1 MSARHQGYK
10 DEQGGWGPASQSL
23 SVMEQTGISGVG
35 CESDGKEMVWDDLL
49 ACDWLQHPHPF
60 HLTTPSKVVY
70 VQVGNRELTNKV
82 RKEDQG

>member
-1 MSARHQGYK
+1 MGSCLTEFICDRI
-10 DEQGGWGPASQSL
+10 ER
-23 SVMEQTGISGVG
+23 ISGVG
-35 CESDGKEMVWDDLL
+35 CGSDGKERVWDDLL
-49 ACDWLQHPHPF
+49 ACDWLQHPHPS